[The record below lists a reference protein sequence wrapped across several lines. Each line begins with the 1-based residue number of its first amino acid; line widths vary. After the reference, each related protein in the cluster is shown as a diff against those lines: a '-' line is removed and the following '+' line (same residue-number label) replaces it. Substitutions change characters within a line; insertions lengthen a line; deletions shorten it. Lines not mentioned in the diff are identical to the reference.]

1 MKNPNFNP
9 DPKKRTDQKGELDF
23 MVRYNLAAFAQRV
36 TLGLLPQKETRIG
49 VNILRASL
57 GNERGVALVIV
68 LWIFIFLFVAAF
80 DFSIS
85 VREEGMV
92 TRRYAEEAEG
102 YYLALG
108 GFQERLYRLLS
119 TQKTSAEARELGDS
133 LEDEKAIVYG
143 EWYEAALGNGF
154 YRVRVVDEGGK
165 VNLNRADERSLRQVF
180 TNLGIGEPR
189 LGVLVDSILDWR
201 DEDQLHRV
209 NGAEDDYYLSLPNP
223 YPARNGP
230 FDTPEDLLWVKG
242 VTSALFYGL
251 EEDGVRRVALKDIF
265 TVDTR
270 ANRINLRTASA
281 EVCHALV
288 GIPLE
293 ECQQFVEERK
303 NLTEKTLVDMLGLLG
318 LGSGEERPT
327 GFVFVNPTVV
337 SVEAQ
342 GFRSQSA
349 IPSRIRGVV
358 RLLDGGRSFEI
369 VRWVDREPWMS
380 YRRAG

>member
-1 MKNPNFNP
+1 MKIPNLNA
-9 DPKKRTDQKGELDF
+9 DPKKRTDQKGEPDF
-23 MVRYNLAAFAQRV
+23 MARFNLAVFAQRV
-36 TLGLLPQKETRIG
+36 TLGLLPQKEFRIG
-49 VNILRASL
+49 VKFPRASL

-80 DFSIS
+80 DFSLS

-165 VNLNRADERSLRQVF
+165 VNLNRADEQSLRQVF
-180 TNLGIGEPR
+180 TNLNIEEPR
-189 LGVLVDSILDWR
+189 LGILVDSILDWR

-242 VTSALFYGL
+242 VTPALFYGL
-251 EEDGVRRVALKDIF
+251 EEDGVRRVALRDLF

-288 GIPLE
+288 GIPME
-293 ECQQFVEERK
+293 ECQQFVEDRK
-303 NLTEKTLVDMLGLLG
+303 NLTDKTLVDMLGLLG

-358 RLLDGGRSFEI
+358 RLLNGGRGFEI

>member
-1 MKNPNFNP
+1 MKIPNFNP
-9 DPKKRTDQKGELDF
+9 DPKKRTDQKGEPDF
-23 MVRYNLAAFAQRV
+23 MARFNLAAFAQRV
-36 TLGLLPQKETRIG
+36 TLGLLPQKEFRIG
-49 VNILRASL
+49 VKFPRASL

-242 VTSALFYGL
+242 VTPALFYGL

-288 GIPLE
+288 GIPME
-293 ECQQFVEERK
+293 ECQQFVEDRK

-358 RLLDGGRSFEI
+358 RLLDGGRGFEI

>member
-1 MKNPNFNP
+1 MKIPNLNA
-9 DPKKRTDQKGELDF
+9 DPKKRTDQKREPDF
-23 MVRYNLAAFAQRV
+23 MARFNLAAFAQRV
-36 TLGLLPQKETRIG
+36 TLGLLPQKEFRIG
-49 VNILRASL
+49 VKFPRASL

-80 DFSIS
+80 DFSLS

-165 VNLNRADERSLRQVF
+165 VNLNRADEQSLRQVF
-180 TNLGIGEPR
+180 TNLNIEEPR
-189 LGVLVDSILDWR
+189 LGILVDSILDWR

-242 VTSALFYGL
+242 VTPALFYGL
-251 EEDGVRRVALKDIF
+251 EEDGVRRVALRDLF

-288 GIPLE
+288 GIPME
-293 ECQQFVEERK
+293 ECQQFVEDRK
-303 NLTEKTLVDMLGLLG
+303 NLTDKTLVDMLGLLG

-358 RLLDGGRSFEI
+358 RLLNGGRGFEI

>member
-1 MKNPNFNP
+1 MKIPNFNP

-23 MVRYNLAAFAQRV
+23 MARLNLAAFAQRF
-36 TLGLLPQKETRIG
+36 TLGRLPQKEFRIG
-49 VNILRASL
+49 VKIPRASL

-80 DFSIS
+80 DFSIL

-92 TRRYAEEAEG
+92 TRRFAEEAEG

-133 LEDEKAIVYG
+133 LEDEKTIVYG

-165 VNLNRADERSLRQVF
+165 VNLNRADEQSLRQVF
-180 TNLGIGEPR
+180 TNIGIEEPR
-189 LGVLVDSILDWR
+189 LGILVDSILDWR

-209 NGAEDDYYLSLPNP
+209 NGAEDDYYLSLPKP

-230 FDTPEDLLWVKG
+230 FDAPEDLLWVKG
-242 VTSALFYGL
+242 VTPALFYGL
-251 EEDGVRRVALKDIF
+251 EEDGARRVGLKDLF

-288 GIPLE
+288 GIPVE
-293 ECQQFVEERK
+293 ECQKFVEERK
-303 NLTEKTLVDMLGLLG
+303 SLTEKTLVDMLGLLG

-342 GFRSQSA
+342 GFRSKSA

-358 RLLDGGRSFEI
+358 RLLKGGRGFEI

-380 YRRAG
+380 YGGAG

>member
-1 MKNPNFNP
+1 MDFSHHGTGAGPLMK
-9 DPKKRTDQKGELDF
+9 
-23 MVRYNLAAFAQRV
+23 
-36 TLGLLPQKETRIG
+36 TLKFQIQ
-49 VNILRASL
+49 RASL
-57 GNERGVALVIV
+57 GNDHGVALVIV
-68 LWIFIFLFVAAF
+68 LWIFIFLFVIAF
-80 DFSIS
+80 DFSIL

-92 TRRYAEEAEG
+92 ARRYAEEAEG

-108 GFQERLYRLLS
+108 GFQERLYRLLV

-133 LEDEKAIVYG
+133 VDEEKAIVYG
-143 EWYEAALGNGF
+143 EWYQAALGNGF

-165 VNLNRADERSLRQVF
+165 ININSADETSLRQVF
-180 TNLGIGEPR
+180 TNLSIEEPR

-242 VTSALFYGL
+242 MTPALFYGL
-251 EEDGVRRVALKDIF
+251 EEDGVQRVALKDLF

-288 GIPLE
+288 GIPMA
-293 ECQQFVEERK
+293 ECQSFVEQRK
-303 NLTEKTLVDMLGLLG
+303 NLTEKTLVDLLGLLG
-318 LGSGEERPT
+318 LGSGEDRPT

-337 SVEAQ
+337 SIEAQ
-342 GFRSQSA
+342 GYRSQSA
-349 IPSRIRGVV
+349 IPSRMRGVV
-358 RLLDGGRSFEI
+358 RLLNGGRGFEI

>member
-1 MKNPNFNP
+1 MATF
-9 DPKKRTDQKGELDF
+9 
-23 MVRYNLAAFAQRV
+23 NLAAFAQRV
-36 TLGLLPQKETRIG
+36 TLGLLPQKEFRTR
-49 VNILRASL
+49 VEFPVASL
-57 GNERGVALVIV
+57 GNDRGVALIMV
-68 LWIFIFLFVAAF
+68 LWIFIFLFVVAF
-80 DFSIS
+80 DFSLS

-92 TRRYAEEAEG
+92 ARRYAEEAEG
-102 YYLALG
+102 YYLAVA
-108 GFQERLYRLLS
+108 GFEERLYRLLL
-119 TQKTSAEARELGDS
+119 TRRTSAEPSDLGES
-133 LEDEKAIVYG
+133 FEDEKSVVYG

-165 VNLNRADERSLRQVF
+165 VNLNRADEGSLRQVF
-180 TNLGIGEPR
+180 TNLGIGDPR
-189 LGVLVDSILDWR
+189 IGILVDSILDWR

-242 VTSALFYGL
+242 MTPALFYGL

-288 GIPLE
+288 GIPME
-293 ECQQFVEERK
+293 ECQNFVEERK
-303 NLTEKTLVDMLGLLG
+303 NLTEKTLVDLLGLLG
-318 LGSGEERPT
+318 LGSGGERPT

-337 SVEAQ
+337 SIEAQ
-342 GFRSQSA
+342 GYRSKSA
-349 IPSRIRGVV
+349 LPSRIRGVV
-358 RLLDGGRSFEI
+358 RLVNGARGFQI
-369 VRWVDREPWMS
+369 IRWVDREPWMS
-380 YRRAG
+380 YGRAG